1 MKKNKNNIALGFIII
16 VSLLFLSCK
25 TTKPVEATN
34 LKTLPESYTSVKDS
48 INSANINW
56 KQYFSDANLVA
67 LIDEALK
74 NNLDLLMALKK
85 IEMASSNVLL
95 NRGAL
100 FPVVNG
106 FAAAGQRKF
115 GDYTMD
121 WAGNKTTEITPGKI
135 VPMHLQDY
143 YTGLQTSWEIDVWG
157 KLRNRKKA
165 ALARYIGSIEG
176 KNFVITN
183 LISEI
188 AATYYELL
196 GLDNELEI
204 IKETIKLQED
214 AFTLV
219 NIQKQ
224 AAVANELAVQQFE
237 AQLLNSKALEF
248 ETIQKITECEN
259 KINFLLGRYPQ
270 AIVRDKSKLTTIL
283 PFQVNVGIP
292 SDLLK
297 NRPDIRQAEY
307 DLIASK
313 ADVKAAKAAFYP
325 SFNITGAFGFQAFQ
339 TNYLLTPESI
349 AYNIFGNLVAPLIN
363 RSAIK
368 AEFRTANATQQEALY
383 NYQKSVINGYVE
395 VYNETAKINNLEK
408 VVGLKTQEADVLTKS
423 IETSLELFKTGRASY
438 IEVLMTQKG
447 ALESKLELVNAKQ
460 EQYNAVINI
469 YKALGGGWK

>member
-1 MKKNKNNIALGFIII
+1 MKKNKNNIALGFVI
-16 VSLLFLSCK
+16 VLSLLFSSCK
-25 TTKPVEATN
+25 TTKPLETTN

-48 INSANINW
+48 LNSANINW
-56 KQYFSDANLVA
+56 KQYFSDTDLIT

-74 NNLDLLMALKK
+74 NNLDLLTALQKVE
-85 IEMASSNVLL
+85 IASSNVGL
-95 NRGAL
+95 NRAAL
-100 FPVVNG
+100 FPTVNG
-106 FAAAGQRKF
+106 FAIASQRKF

-121 WAGNKTTEITPGKI
+121 WAGNKVTEMVPGTI
-135 VPMHLQDY
+135 IPMHLQDY

-176 KNFVITN
+176 KNFVVTN

-188 AATYYELL
+188 AAAYYELL

-204 IKETIKLQED
+204 IKQTIKLQED

-224 AAVANELAVQQFE
+224 AAFANELAVQQFE

-270 AIVRDKSKLTTIL
+270 AIARDKSKLTTTL

-325 SFNITGAFGFQAFQ
+325 SFNITGALGFQAFQ
-339 TNYLLTPESI
+339 TSYLLTPESI

-363 RSAIK
+363 RAAIK
-368 AEFRTANATQQEALY
+368 AEFRTATAAQQEALY
-383 NYQKSVINGYVE
+383 NYQKSIINAYVE
-395 VYNETAKINNLEK
+395 VYNETAKINNLQK
-408 VVGLKTQEADVLTKS
+408 IVDFKTQQADVLTKS
-423 IETSLELFKTGRASY
+423 IETSSELFKTGRASY

-447 ALESKLELVNAKQ
+447 ALESKLELINAKQ